1 MADRPTIVDLDL
13 PSWTP
18 PPPPETTKQ
27 RLIRRIKENPFVPMG
42 KLLFSHVTSLF
53 LYLLITFRAFGDGG
67 GVDVRIGVVQT
78 RSCADV
84 AVHDEG
90 SRSCSRSNSTSHFD
104 WCRSQCC
111 EKTENNQT

>member
-42 KLLFSHVTSLF
+42 LLGTVAALTYGLASFKRGRVQMSQ
-53 LYLLITFRAFGDGG
+53 YMMR
-67 GVDVRIGVVQT
+67 VRVLAQGATVLAILIGVGL
-78 RSCADV
+78 S
-84 AVHDEG
+84 AVK
-90 SRSCSRSNSTSHFD
+90 RP
-104 WCRSQCC
+104 
-111 EKTENNQT
+111 KTIKPN